1 MENNGTRDKQSKTN
15 QVKQKGINLVSKDN
29 QRNNV
34 MLAFSYCWA
43 FGFISKMREI
53 IVRIKSNNEY
63 ENTWKLLLVSLMHKC
78 RYWGWEFRNLSWGH
92 TASEQRC
99 QNSHM
104 SSFTAIH
111 MHFTMDKMS
120 LTVPPKVT
128 DNKHAQ
134 LSHTKRFQGFGT
146 GRWVLKTG
154 CPRISHNFPA
164 SQDALKCEAVM
175 MKHEN
180 K

>member
-63 ENTWKLLLVSLMHKC
+63 ENT
-78 RYWGWEFRNLSWGH
+78 
-92 TASEQRC
+92 
-99 QNSHM
+99 
-104 SSFTAIH
+104 
-111 MHFTMDKMS
+111 
-120 LTVPPKVT
+120 
-128 DNKHAQ
+128 
-134 LSHTKRFQGFGT
+134 
-146 GRWVLKTG
+146 
-154 CPRISHNFPA
+154 
-164 SQDALKCEAVM
+164 
-175 MKHEN
+175 
-180 K
+180 